1 MYEAIKFVLN
11 LLYFLMSIQTLE
23 TNFNIL
29 SKKIKKN
36 QKTKA
41 IQENIFLFLI
51 FVYIWGKIFFQWKIQ
66 VNFFYFFTFGLLET
80 KIFFYF
86 YIFWLK
92 LQIKILK
99 IIACKNFLRRPV
111 QKLKFLIFL
120 KIQCKTKKIA
130 SKKKLK
136 INFFCIEF
144 SKKWGSRDFSI
155 PELKNI
161 LRAIIFFI
169 FICNFNQ
176 NI

>member
-41 IQENIFLFLI
+41 IQENIFLFFI
-51 FVYIWGKIFFQWKIQ
+51 FVYIWGKIFFYWKIQ
-66 VNFFYFFTFGLLET
+66 VNFFYFFTFGLLEA

-92 LQIKILK
+92 LQIKIVK
-99 IIACKNFLRRPV
+99 IIACK
-111 QKLKFLIFL
+111 KFFRSTNPDF
-120 KIQCKTKKIA
+120 K
-130 SKKKLK
+130 
-136 INFFCIEF
+136 FFHF
-144 SKKWGSRDFSI
+144 
-155 PELKNI
+155 
-161 LRAIIFFI
+161 
-169 FICNFNQ
+169 FNQ
-176 NI
+176 IYENF